1 MTFSSLIDALSGKLL
16 SWVER
21 AVEMLP
27 NVALALLVA
36 LAFGVGARWVERLV
50 KRVIH
55 RLSSNAAICDLLG
68 SVARIATVLV
78 GLFIALG
85 LLQLER
91 TVTSLLAGVGV
102 IGLALGFAFQDIA
115 ANFMSGVLMALR
127 RPFAIGDLI
136 EVDDARGEVEKI
148 ELRATTLTT
157 LSGLS
162 VIIPN
167 KDVYQSK
174 IVNYTRTRER
184 RVELAVGVAY
194 SDDLRRAREVALAA
208 LQDSPG
214 RDPSREVEVY
224 YTGFGESSID
234 LTVRFWLAEP
244 DERSYLRA
252 RSEAVIRIKA
262 AFDERGLTIPFPIRT
277 LDFGA
282 AAVGGESM
290 GELVRMARER
300 SA

>member
-208 LQDSPG
+208 LRDSPG

-262 AFDERGLTIPFPIRT
+262 AFDERGLTIPM
-277 LDFGA
+277 LDTP
-282 AAVGGESM
+282 
-290 GELVRMARER
+290 
-300 SA
+300 